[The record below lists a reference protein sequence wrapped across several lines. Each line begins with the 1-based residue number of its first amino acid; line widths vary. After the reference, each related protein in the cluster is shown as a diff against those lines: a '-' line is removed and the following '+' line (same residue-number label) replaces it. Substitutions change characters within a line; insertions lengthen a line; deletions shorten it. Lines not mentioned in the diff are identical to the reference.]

1 MEIIIASIV
10 AIVASIFGSY
20 ISSIWA
26 ILFKR
31 RTKTSIKLGG
41 KLVNIEIGDIESSVA
56 NVREALSY
64 ERENPKV
71 FISYASVDKELA
83 RKITSYLSSQGI
95 ETWLDEQEI
104 SPGDSISKKINE
116 GLKSSQWFLQIMSPE
131 SSKSEWMHKEL
142 SKIID
147 LEKKRNRNLIIPVLT
162 QSVQL
167 PDEIRDRSY
176 INLEDNYEQNMA
188 RLVDAIKF
196 RTEKSSNNAINTDS

>member
-1 MEIIIASIV
+1 M
-10 AIVASIFGSY
+10 
-20 ISSIWA
+20 
-26 ILFKR
+26 
-31 RTKTSIKLGG
+31 
-41 KLVNIEIGDIESSVA
+41 
-56 NVREALSY
+56 
-64 ERENPKV
+64 
-71 FISYASVDKELA
+71 
-83 RKITSYLSSQGI
+83 SSQGI